1 MKSDLVIDSGFP
13 KKIFD
18 SHGVVIGDNKGLIT
32 CGRWNVQTV
41 FKDEYKFFVL
51 FKKKVL
57 PPPRVVTGRQIS
69 CFWHVWHVLIHT
81 IIFYTIFP
89 APWPGIGYRTDGF
102 SRRQRWNSKNATTDS
117 SIMRCFVSSYGSF
130 LKADWN
136 VRGRAK
142 MTKDIKYGCQI
153 LIKSKITRYFD
164 VFSMISGWNFYEK
177 SKLLFLFCVS
187 VSGIKWI
194 GQILTVFEPVF
205 KW

>member
-1 MKSDLVIDSGFP
+1 MGGFLRRP
-13 KKIFD
+13 ATTRGGGRTFWNQLFLTCLTCFD
-18 SHGVVIGDNKGLIT
+18 THI
-32 CGRWNVQTV
+32 
-41 FKDEYKFFVL
+41 
-51 FKKKVL
+51 
-57 PPPRVVTGRQIS
+57 
-69 CFWHVWHVLIHT
+69 

-130 LKADWN
+130 LKTDRN

-153 LIKSKITRYFD
+153 LIKSKVTRYFD
-164 VFSMISGWNFYEK
+164 VFSMISGWNFHEK
-177 SKLLFLFCVS
+177 FKLLFLFCVS